1 MTRIVYF
8 LFYALSLLPFRIL
21 YGMAD
26 IGYVFL
32 FYIIRYRRG
41 VVHRNL
47 VTSFPE
53 KSPEEIGAIERKF
66 YRWFCDY
73 FLEAIKLLRKRT
85 VVCGLSGSLLQLGVA
100 VVCWHESATWK

>member
-32 FYIIRYRRG
+32 FYKVQKR
-41 VVHRNL
+41 
-47 VTSFPE
+47 S
-53 KSPEEIGAIERKF
+53 GAQKPCHLFSRK
-66 YRWFCDY
+66 
-73 FLEAIKLLRKRT
+73 EP
-85 VVCGLSGSLLQLGVA
+85 
-100 VVCWHESATWK
+100 

>member
-26 IGYVFL
+26 IGYVLL

-47 VTSFPE
+47 VTVLRPRLSCGHNCHE
-53 KSPEEIGAIERKF
+53 DGSRK
-66 YRWFCDY
+66 
-73 FLEAIKLLRKRT
+73 KL
-85 VVCGLSGSLLQLGVA
+85 
-100 VVCWHESATWK
+100 